1 MAQKIARREQ
11 PSGPKICKALN
22 EQMGQHVSRPECNI
36 PTRMLLGIS
45 NARQIAQN
53 CARHKI
59 LWMWGF
65 LGMITIAIV
74 VGYLYTRSK
83 GPSEFKV
90 PAWLIAVP
98 VALAI
103 LYAARE
109 YSTTFQQINTDN
121 IEYQLSGMSKK
132 DYLNYKIGDDRTNTS
147 FGASAMSS
155 GLLSGTNVLGP
166 FLRADAR

>member
-1 MAQKIARREQ
+1 MTGE
-11 PSGPKICKALN
+11 GNFLVMLN

-36 PTRMLLGIS
+36 PARMLLGIS

-65 LGMITIAIV
+65 LGVITAAIV
-74 VGYLYTRSK
+74 IGYLVTKSK
-83 GPSEFKV
+83 NASEFKV
-90 PAWLIAVP
+90 PAWLIFVP
-98 VALAI
+98 ILLGV

-109 YSTTFQQINTDN
+109 YSSSIHQMQTDS

-132 DYLNYKIGDDRTNTS
+132 DYLNYKVGDDRTNTS
-147 FGASAMSS
+147 FAASAMSS
-155 GLLSGTNVLGP
+155 GLLSGTNVMGP